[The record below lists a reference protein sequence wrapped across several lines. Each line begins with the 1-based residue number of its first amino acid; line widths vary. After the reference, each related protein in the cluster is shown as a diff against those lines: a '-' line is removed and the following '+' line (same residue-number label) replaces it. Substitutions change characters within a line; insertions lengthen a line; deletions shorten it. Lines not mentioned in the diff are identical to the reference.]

1 MNISITA
8 QGFDLN
14 TAIDRFVRDAL
25 QTGLQHFIE
34 DIISVDVY
42 LKDTNG
48 PKGGID
54 KQVLLKFQLRSR
66 QQLALTTSRE
76 NLYGAIKVSVQRA
89 KRAIRRS
96 LHKARRVERQSLRGL
111 AADPAI
117 SRMPWP

>member
-1 MNISITA
+1 MNISVTV

-14 TAIDRFVRDAL
+14 PAIDRFVRDAL
-25 QTGLQHFIE
+25 HSGLQRFSE
-34 DIISVDVY
+34 DIISVDAY

-48 PKGGID
+48 PKGGVD
-54 KQVLLKFQLRSR
+54 KQVLLKFQLSSR
-66 QQLALTTSRE
+66 RQLALTTSRE

-96 LHKARRVERQSLRGL
+96 LRKARRVERQSVRGL
-111 AADPAI
+111 VADPAI